1 MPSTPPVNS
10 LTRMNAT
17 VKDLFIQLYDLST
30 LDLDILFMLISKKN
44 SEPTMTL
51 DDVSKEADRDRSTTF
66 RSLQK
71 LVSLGLCVKETKTIK
86 EGGYYHVY
94 SAVDMATFKVET
106 EKRVKDLQKSLD
118 RLLKKFED
126 DMDRAISSMYEK
138 KKIIINNSWFL
149 QRIL

>member
-1 MPSTPPVNS
+1 MPSTPPVNT
-10 LTRMNAT
+10 LTRVNAT
-17 VKDLFIQLYDLST
+17 VKDLFIQLYDLSP

-51 DDVSKEADRDRSTTF
+51 DEVSKEADRDRSTTF

-71 LVSLGLCVKETKTIK
+71 LVGLGLCVKETKTIK

-126 DMDRAISSMYEK
+126 DMDRVISSMYGKNK
-138 KKIIINNSWFL
+138 KY
-149 QRIL
+149 

>member
-30 LDLDILFMLISKKN
+30 LDLDILFILISKKN

-51 DDVSKEADRDRSTTF
+51 DEVSKEADRDRSTTF

-94 SAVDMATFKVET
+94 GAVDMATFKIET

-126 DMDRAISSMYEK
+126 DMERAISSMYEK
-138 KKIIINNSWFL
+138 K
-149 QRIL
+149 